1 MAQSAIANEK
11 SAPTEDIDSSQ
22 SDATKKEDGKKTY
35 AGMIKT
41 QTNVR
46 KQEHTDIINKP
57 NVYDIINKPNV
68 EMVNKRRINHY
79 KPIIGSKNSTNIH
92 TVARRGYL
100 HVCRLSSSTTVE
112 DLLNDLLNT
121 LKETAPE
128 INFECEILK
137 QSENA
142 SSFRVSFPMEHVTEV
157 YNPEIWP
164 RGVAIRRFYFKKS
177 NFGKATTPQQ
187 PE

>member
-1 MAQSAIANEK
+1 
-11 SAPTEDIDSSQ
+11 
-22 SDATKKEDGKKTY
+22 
-35 AGMIKT
+35 MIKT

-46 KQEHTDIINKP
+46 KQEHTAYDIINKP
-57 NVYDIINKPNV
+57 NQEHTAYDIINKPNV

-112 DLLNDLLNT
+112 DLLNT

-128 INFECEILK
+128 INFEYEILK

-164 RGVAIRRFYFKKS
+164 RGVATRRFYFKKS
-177 NFGKATTPQQ
+177 NFGKATMSQQ

>member
-1 MAQSAIANEK
+1 MEHV
-11 SAPTEDIDSSQ
+11 TE
-22 SDATKKEDGKKTY
+22 
-35 AGMIKT
+35 
-41 QTNVR
+41 
-46 KQEHTDIINKP
+46 
-57 NVYDIINKPNV
+57 VYN
-68 EMVNKRRINHY
+68 
-79 KPIIGSKNSTNIH
+79 
-92 TVARRGYL
+92 
-100 HVCRLSSSTTVE
+100 
-112 DLLNDLLNT
+112 
-121 LKETAPE
+121 PE
-128 INFECEILK
+128 IWPRGILK

>member
-1 MAQSAIANEK
+1 MKNLLLPRILTLHSRMRQRKKMAK
-11 SAPTEDIDSSQ
+11 KAPTEDIDSSQ

-46 KQEHTDIINKP
+46 KQEHTA
-57 NVYDIINKPNV
+57 YDIINKPNV

-112 DLLNDLLNT
+112 DLLNT
-121 LKETAPE
+121 LKETAT
-128 INFECEILK
+128 C
-137 QSENA
+137 
-142 SSFRVSFPMEHVTEV
+142 
-157 YNPEIWP
+157 
-164 RGVAIRRFYFKKS
+164 
-177 NFGKATTPQQ
+177 
-187 PE
+187 